1 MTPHGEGRRGVQELR
16 RTARPEGHHA
26 GDRQGRGAGA
36 WSGPSGSGKST
47 FLRCI
52 NHLEQV
58 NAGRLYVDGDLI
70 GYRERGNKLLEMS
83 PRDAAKQRRD
93 IGMVFQHFNLFP
105 HRTALEN
112 VIEAP
117 IHVKD
122 VKKDAAVARG
132 KDLLDQV
139 GLSDKAHAYP
149 AQFSGGQQQR
159 VAIARAL
166 AMNPKLMLFD
176 EPTSALDPELVG
188 EVLEVMKKLASE
200 GMTMVVVTHEMGFA
214 REVANQSGVHG
225 RGCGRRE
232 RSTPRGARESATRT
246 DEGVSVQGAVVPA
259 PSPDP
264 ATPLWRA
271 AQVFRLLSCVYA
283 LGFQIAVNPNLERP
297 AIGWALFAVLIGWSA
312 ACAVAYLQGF
322 GRRAAWVV
330 AEMVVVVALI
340 LSTEVVASD
349 QWALD
354 NQSWPTTLW
363 ATNATISAAIVLGP
377 IGGMLAG
384 VVVMIATTI
393 VKGFIN
399 FDLGRNAT
407 IVIELAV
414 GLAVGMAAQTA
425 RRAHADLEQAARI
438 AASHQER
445 ERLSRQVHD
454 GAIQVLALV
463 SRRGREIGGETA
475 ELAELAGE
483 QERAL
488 RRLVS
493 TADAEPRAGA
503 KTDVGALLRQ
513 RASDRVSVSVPA
525 DPVLLDGAVAEELY
539 AAAANALDNAAA
551 HAGHDAHA
559 YVLLEDLGDSVTV
572 SIRDDGVGIPDGRL
586 DEAVGEGRVGIAKS
600 IVGRMNWL
608 GGSAKLNTGP
618 GCGTEWELTVSRK

>member
-1 MTPHGEGRRGVQELR
+1 M
-16 RTARPEGHHA
+16 A
-26 GDRQGRGAGA
+26 
-36 WSGPSGSGKST
+36 
-47 FLRCI
+47 
-52 NHLEQV
+52 
-58 NAGRLYVDGDLI
+58 
-70 GYRERGNKLLEMS
+70 
-83 PRDAAKQRRD
+83 
-93 IGMVFQHFNLFP
+93 
-105 HRTALEN
+105 
-112 VIEAP
+112 
-117 IHVKD
+117 
-122 VKKDAAVARG
+122 
-132 KDLLDQV
+132 
-139 GLSDKAHAYP
+139 
-149 AQFSGGQQQR
+149 
-159 VAIARAL
+159 
-166 AMNPKLMLFD
+166 
-176 EPTSALDPELVG
+176 
-188 EVLEVMKKLASE
+188 EV
-200 GMTMVVVTHEMGFA
+200 
-214 REVANQSGVHG
+214 
-225 RGCGRRE
+225 
-232 RSTPRGARESATRT
+232 
-246 DEGVSVQGAVVPA
+246 
-259 PSPDP
+259 
-264 ATPLWRA
+264 
-271 AQVFRLLSCVYA
+271 
-283 LGFQIAVNPNLERP
+283 
-297 AIGWALFAVLIGWSA
+297 
-312 ACAVAYLQGF
+312 
-322 GRRAAWVV
+322 
-330 AEMVVVVALI
+330 VVVVALI

-525 DPVLLDGAVAEELY
+525 DPVLLDGEVAEELY